1 MGGVVRRVRPEPL
14 DQSRRSFFGNH
25 PLRSFLRSRLGA
37 LVVGVVTA
45 YGVAIVALGRP
56 ELSLDALVLGR
67 RGVGLTFGVWAIA
80 VLGAMAARADALR
93 RARAALRAR
102 PDRAVLAVIVLLA
115 AVLRFAGLERG
126 QKLEFAVDEQRYI
139 SEAGR
144 MIEQATLDHE
154 NLEHGGLPYY
164 VQALAAITYGI
175 VGPMQGLGGSIAELP
190 PEGYLRYGRY
200 AMAILGTLNVWALA
214 WAVRPLGIA
223 RGAGLGASAA
233 APLVAAGVLA
243 LDAAHIGHGRY
254 VHDDLHAAL
263 FTTLAWGA
271 LLRLRTWKSWC
282 ADLGTG
288 MLCGVAV
295 AAKYYDVVL
304 VLPLA
309 AAILLDA
316 APTKGTPS
324 VRLLRAFGGMA
335 LGFFLTSP
343 YTVLHPGQFLAQTK
357 DLHLNTY
364 TVEKGISLLP
374 HLRKAVL
381 HGVGPVFAAV
391 LVVAV
396 VAGAAVA
403 RTPALVTASFPVAF
417 LVLLGNFR
425 RLYPRYLLPLQPFLC
440 AAVAVALVVAARAAA
455 KRWPRERARIAHAA
469 LGVVLVVGL
478 AAQVP
483 ALADELGLRAKLSSA
498 AQAEQWMR
506 SHLPDGATIVSEVA
520 FVGEIEAG
528 RLEIENVPRVVGS
541 RDEIARY
548 DYVVLSEINYE
559 RPGLRPRYFEL
570 VRDLALVKVFDG
582 TSGGDPDSE
591 QRAQETRIYATRRF
605 PASLALERK
614 QGGLTARI
622 GALPPGSYTLSV
634 TGLSAAAGSGP
645 GTIEIELVEA
655 DGSRFEPSEV
665 ATPEA
670 ATAPFSRSFA
680 LTDLETLDVAV
691 KAARDVDLTSAEL
704 VLSRQPDP
712 PSAGFRPRRRDQ
724 PGP

>member
-1 MGGVVRRVRPEPL
+1 MRYWLPRVAV
-14 DQSRRSFFGNH
+14 
-25 PLRSFLRSRLGA
+25 GA
-37 LVVGVVTA
+37 VTA
-45 YGVAIVALGRP
+45 YGIAIVALGRP

-80 VLGAMAARADALR
+80 VIAAMGARGDAFR
-93 RARAALRAR
+93 RGLAALRAR
-102 PDRAVLAVIVLLA
+102 PDRAALAAIVALA
-115 AVLRFAGLERG
+115 AVLRFAGLEHG

-139 SEAGR
+139 TEAGR

-164 VQALAAITYGI
+164 VQALAAITYGVI
-175 VGPMQGLGGSIAELP
+175 GPMQGLGGSIAELP

-214 WAVRPLGIA
+214 WAVRPLGIS

-233 APLVAAGVLA
+233 APLVAASVLA

-271 LLRLRTWKSWC
+271 LLRLRTWQSRRS
-282 ADLGTG
+282 DLGTG
-288 MLCGVAV
+288 ILCGVAV

-309 AAILLDA
+309 AAVLLDS
-316 APTKGTPS
+316 APAKGTPGM
-324 VRLLRAFGGMA
+324 RLLRAFGGMA

-357 DLHLNTY
+357 DLHLNTF
-364 TVEKGISLLP
+364 TVEKGLSLLP

-381 HGVGPVFAAV
+381 HGVGPVFTAV
-391 LVVAV
+391 LAVVV
-396 VAGAAVA
+396 VAGAAAA
-403 RTPALVTASFPVAF
+403 RATALVSASFPFAF

-425 RLYPRYLLPLQPFLC
+425 RLYPRYLLPIQPFLC
-440 AAVAVALVVAARAAA
+440 AAVAIALVGAWRAAG
-455 KRWPRERARIAHAA
+455 KHLPRDRARLAQGA
-469 LGVVLVVGL
+469 LGVLLVAGL
-478 AAQVP
+478 AGQIP
-483 ALADELGLRAKLSSA
+483 ALAEELGLRAKLSSV

-506 SHLPDGATIVSEVA
+506 SHLPDGSTIVSEVA
-520 FVGEIEAG
+520 FVGDVDAG
-528 RLEIENVPRVVGS
+528 RLAIENVPRVVGS
-541 RDEIARY
+541 REEIARY

-570 VRDLALVKVFDG
+570 VRNLALVKVFDG
-582 TSGGDPDSE
+582 TSDGNPGSE
-591 QRAQETRIYATRRF
+591 QRAQETRIYATRPF

-614 QGGLTARI
+614 RAGLVARI
-622 GALPPGSYTLSV
+622 GVLPPGNYTLSA
-634 TGLSAAAGSGP
+634 TGVPAAAGSAAGAF
-645 GTIEIELVEA
+645 EIELVGVG
-655 DGSRFEPSEV
+655 GSRFESSEAV
-665 ATPEA
+665 TPEGPVV
-670 ATAPFSRSFA
+670 PFSRSFE
-680 LTDLETLDVAV
+680 LTDLVMLDAVV
-691 KAARDVDLTSAEL
+691 KASEGVDLTGVEL

-724 PGP
+724 PAL